1 MSRPL
6 AFVIAAGLALS
17 GSCLD
22 GSGCYVQPP
31 TNALASWDGFGP
43 LPKRN
48 HVKRVKVRKTS
59 LAVAAPKDSSPS
71 EDELS
76 KLKPYSKEWTDVL
89 NAINRAEDDKLKRK
103 LIICGDC
110 MPPNPDDQTGSIPAG
125 GYLSARQ

>member
-1 MSRPL
+1 MDRRL

-17 GSCLD
+17 GCCLD

-31 TNALASWDGFGP
+31 NNALANWDGFGP

-48 HVKRVKVRKTS
+48 HVKRLKVRKTS

-76 KLKPYSKEWTDVL
+76 KLKPYSKEWIGVL
-89 NAINRAEDDKLKRK
+89 NAINRAADDELKRK
-103 LIICGDC
+103 LVICRGC
-110 MPPNPDDQTGSIPAG
+110 MPPAPDDRTGSIAVG
-125 GYLSARQ
+125 GYIPARQ